1 MRRALY
7 AELAFNIIGVMQLTL
22 RQAASYLGV
31 SESVARRWI
40 TERALPVHE
49 VNERLYLNA
58 VELWE
63 WAIEQGVSVSRSLL
77 EHARRAPDEVP
88 AMSQLL
94 HAGGIASDIDA
105 RDKREVLRRLVGEL
119 PLPPEQ
125 DRATL
130 LSVLEAREAMGST
143 GIGDG
148 IAIPHV
154 RNPIV
159 LHIDQPF
166 VTLGLLRHPVD
177 FNSLDGLPVHALFI
191 VVSPTVPVHLRIL
204 ATLGFL
210 LRDSTLREMLR
221 HRAPAQDIIGRIEM
235 LEATR
240 TTGSYAARKT

>member
-1 MRRALY
+1 
-7 AELAFNIIGVMQLTL
+7 MQLTL
-22 RQAASYLGV
+22 RQAAAYLGIT
-31 SESVARRWI
+31 ESVARQWI
-40 TERALPVHE
+40 AERALPVHE
-49 VNERLYLNA
+49 VNERLYLNG

-63 WAIEQGVSVSRSLL
+63 WAVENGVAVSRSLL

-88 AMSQLL
+88 PLAKLL
-94 HAGGIASDIDA
+94 EVGGIFHDIDGTVK
-105 RDKREVLRRLVGEL
+105 RDVLRELVARL

-159 LHIDQPF
+159 MHVDHPF
-166 VTLGLLRHPVD
+166 VTLGLLRHPVAFD
-177 FNSLDGLPVHALFI
+177 AIDGLPVHAMFS

-204 ATLGFL
+204 AQLGFV
-210 LRDSTLREMLR
+210 LRDNELREMLLR
-221 HRAPAQDIIGRIEM
+221 RAPSAEIIARIGMVE
-235 LEATR
+235 LTR
-240 TTGSYAARKT
+240 TTGSFSTVRHE

>member
-1 MRRALY
+1 
-7 AELAFNIIGVMQLTL
+7 MQLTL
-22 RQAASYLGV
+22 RQAAEYLGV
-31 SESVARRWI
+31 SESTARRWI
-40 TERALPVHE
+40 TDRALPVHD

-63 WAIEQGVSVSRSLL
+63 WAVENGVTVSRSLL

-88 AMSQLL
+88 PISALL
-94 HAGGIASDIDA
+94 RVGGIIYDIDA
-105 RDKREVLRRLVGEL
+105 EAKPQLLREFVARL

-130 LSVLEAREAMGST
+130 VSVLEAREAMGST

-159 LHIDQPF
+159 LHVDHAF
-166 VTLGLLRHPVD
+166 VTLGLLKHPID
-177 FNSLDGLPVHALFI
+177 FGAIDGQPVHALFM

-204 ATLGFL
+204 AQLGFV
-210 LRDSTLREMLR
+210 LRDSVLRDMLR
-221 HRAPAQDIIGRIEM
+221 LRVPASEILERIAL
-235 LEATR
+235 LESTR
-240 TTGSYAARKT
+240 TTGSFRTAPSNP